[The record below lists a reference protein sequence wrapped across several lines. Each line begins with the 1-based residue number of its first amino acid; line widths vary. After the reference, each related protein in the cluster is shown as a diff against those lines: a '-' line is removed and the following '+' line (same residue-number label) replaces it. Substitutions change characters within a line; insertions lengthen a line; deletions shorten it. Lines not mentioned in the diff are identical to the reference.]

1 VPSVADGICNNC
13 GAALLGEFCHRCGQK
28 EADTEWKSLPS
39 IVRQF
44 WDELVSL
51 DYKAVRTIA
60 ALFSPGYLAAE
71 FIAGRRGRYLSPLKV
86 YFLAAAIFFLI
97 APRVT
102 DFTFERQM
110 AVDRDGEFH
119 AQVEA
124 RLARTQMSRE
134 LYAERFNSRLQTIYT
149 ITPIFSVLSAAVVLR
164 LLFGRR
170 YPWPGPHMVFAL
182 YYIAFM
188 FMVNLLLHGLNEAFQ
203 GLGHGRLLLILFTI
217 VMPYMFVALRRVY
230 AEPPGQTF
238 WKTLVLLVLTF
249 LIDAPINAG
258 AALLTIRL
266 T

>member
-1 VPSVADGICNNC
+1 MTDGICNNC
-13 GAALLGEFCHRCGQK
+13 GVSLVGEFCHRCGQK
-28 EADTEWKSLPS
+28 EADTEWKSVSS
-39 IVRQF
+39 IAGQF

-51 DYKAVRTIA
+51 DFKAPRSIV
-60 ALFSPGYLAAE
+60 ALFYPGHLAAE

-110 AVDRDGEFH
+110 ALDRDGEFR

-124 RLARTQMSRE
+124 TLAQTQMSRE
-134 LYAERFNSRLQTIYT
+134 LYAERFNARLQTIYT
-149 ITPIFSVLSAAVVLR
+149 ITPIFSVLSAALVLR

-182 YYIAFM
+182 YYVAFM
-188 FMVNLLLHGLNEAFQ
+188 FMVNLFLHGLNEVFE
-203 GLGHGRLLLILFTI
+203 GLGHGRLMLILFTLL
-217 VMPYMFVALRRVY
+217 MPYMFVALRRVY
-230 AEPPGQTF
+230 AEPPGRTF
-238 WKTLVLLVLTF
+238 WKTVVLLVLTF
-249 LIDAPINAG
+249 LIDVPINAA
-258 AALLTIRL
+258 AALLSVRL